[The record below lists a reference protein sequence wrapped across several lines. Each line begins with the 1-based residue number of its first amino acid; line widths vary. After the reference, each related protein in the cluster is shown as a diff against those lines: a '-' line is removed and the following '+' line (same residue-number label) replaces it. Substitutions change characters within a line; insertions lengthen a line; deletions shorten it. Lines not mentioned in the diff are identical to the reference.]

1 VQPISHR
8 YLLPWQSHPRAVLDG
23 RVNVD
28 LSSPIHK
35 TDRTLQKCNGFE
47 FMKEL
52 VDAMTDESPERRPTI
67 EEVIERF
74 GHIRDSLSTIK
85 LRSLIPLKKD
95 PRLFTAFRHVRQLI
109 RTARY
114 IVLKKAAIPIP

>member
-1 VQPISHR
+1 
-8 YLLPWQSHPRAVLDG
+8 
-23 RVNVD
+23 
-28 LSSPIHK
+28 
-35 TDRTLQKCNGFE
+35 
-47 FMKEL
+47 MKEL